1 MDYKVF
7 LTSFTVV
14 FLAELG
20 DRTQLAVLAFSGA
33 GESKLAVFL
42 GASLAL
48 VLSTLA
54 AVFLGE
60 IVYRYL
66 PVKAAH
72 LGAGILFITIGGY
85 LLFSELAK

>member
-7 LTSFTVV
+7 LTSFAVV
-14 FLAELG
+14 FLAEIG
-20 DRTQLAVLAFSGA
+20 DRTQLAVFAFSAA

-66 PVKAAH
+66 PVRAAH
-72 LGAGILFITIGGY
+72 IAAGVMFIAIGGL
-85 LLFSELAK
+85 LLFSEFSK